1 MSHTNSTTNYSLPQF
16 LGTDKPAW
24 LGDINPAFTAIDTAL
39 KTANDNASTAST
51 ASTAN
56 TTAIGDLSTLTTT
69 SKTDLVSATNEVNSS
84 LGTVATQVGTNT
96 GDISGLD
103 GRVTNVAND
112 LNSFML
118 QFNLS
123 DVDDSTLSLT
133 GLTNNLHLA
142 QNTTGTIFKL
152 YGDLKM
158 SNGTFTRTK
167 VTGTADRY
175 GVATGLFLN
184 SAPSQA
190 YYIADSI
197 WCNTQNTSNYNNTT
211 DNRPLGFDVGTD
223 GQIFLWCYEGSSA
236 STVVPSGQR
245 CIVWCPPCVYFNANF
260 GDQPEE

>member
-1 MSHTNSTTNYSLPQF
+1 MSHTNSTANYNLPQF
-16 LGTDKPAW
+16 IGSDKPAW
-24 LGDINPAFTAIDTAL
+24 LGDINPAMSAIDTAL
-39 KTANDNASTAST
+39 KNASDNASTAST

-69 SKTDLVSATNEVNSS
+69 SKTNLVGAINEIDSD
-84 LGTVATQVGTNT
+84 LGTVTTQVGTNT

-103 GRVTNVAND
+103 TRITNVSND

-123 DVDDSTLSLT
+123 DVSDSSLTLS

-142 QNTTGTIFKL
+142 QNSTGTIFKL

-175 GVATGLFLN
+175 GIATGLFLN

-190 YYIADSI
+190 YYITGSV
-197 WCNTQNTSNYNNTT
+197 WCNNQNTSNYNNTT

-223 GQIFLWCYEGSSA
+223 GQIFLWSYDNSSSSTTVA
-236 STVVPSGQR
+236 SGHR
-245 CIVWCPPCVYFNANF
+245 CTLWFPPCVYFNADF
-260 GDQPEE
+260 GDQPE